1 VEPHVSEIKEPPVK
15 TSLNVLLYLP
25 EGMADW
31 EVGYAAAELAGGQFL
46 RPDRTVRLSTAS
58 ADGAPV
64 RTMGGMTVTPDQALA
79 DLSEDQIDALLLP
92 GGTGWADGGA
102 NAAVLDLAAR
112 LKGDGAPVAAICG
125 AVDALAGAGLLND
138 VAHTANT
145 AEGLTELPGYT
156 GSGLYREDL
165 AVSDG
170 RMVTAG
176 SWAPVEFAAEIFRT
190 LGVMDPETIGSWLLF
205 WGRRDP
211 RGIYQ
216 LMEASKQ

>member
-1 VEPHVSEIKEPPVK
+1 VK
-15 TSLNVLLYLP
+15 TSLNILLYLP

-31 EVGYAAAELAGGQFL
+31 EVGYAAAELNGGQFL
-46 RPDRTVRLSTAS
+46 RPGLTVHLSTAS
-58 ADGAPV
+58 AGGEKV

-79 DLSEDQIDALLLP
+79 EMSEDGIDALILP

-102 NAAVLDLAAR
+102 NGAVLDLAAR
-112 LKGDGAPVAAICG
+112 LKEDGAPVAAICG

-145 AEGLTELPGYT
+145 AEGLTELPGYA
-156 GSGLYREDL
+156 GSALYREDL

-170 RMVTAG
+170 GVVTAG

-190 LGVMDPETIGSWLLF
+190 LDLMDSGTIESWLLF
-205 WGRRDP
+205 WGQRDV

-216 LMEASKQ
+216 LMGAEAE

>member
-1 VEPHVSEIKEPPVK
+1 VK
-15 TSLNVLLYLP
+15 TSLNILLYLP

-31 EVGYAAAELAGGQFL
+31 EVGYAAAELSGGQLL
-46 RPDRTVRLSTAS
+46 RPGLTVHLRTAS
-58 ADGAPV
+58 AGGEPV

-79 DLSEDQIDALLLP
+79 DVSEDSIDALILP

-102 NAAVLDLAAR
+102 NAAVLDLAAQ

-145 AEGLTELPGYT
+145 AEGLAELPGYT
-156 GSGLYREDL
+156 GAGFYREDL
-165 AVSDG
+165 AVSDE
-170 RMVTAG
+170 RVVTAG
-176 SWAPVEFAAEIFRT
+176 SWAPVEFAAEVFRT
-190 LGVMDPETIGSWLLF
+190 LDVMDPDTVAAWLLF
-205 WGRRDP
+205 WGKRDV

-216 LMEASKQ
+216 LMERSGQ